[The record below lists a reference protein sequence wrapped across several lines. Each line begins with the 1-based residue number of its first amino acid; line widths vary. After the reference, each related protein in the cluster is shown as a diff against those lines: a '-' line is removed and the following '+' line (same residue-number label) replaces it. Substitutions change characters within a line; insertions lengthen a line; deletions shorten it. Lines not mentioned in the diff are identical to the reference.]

1 MKIGGLREDVLF
13 QSKEYPLAVPKKDS
27 RGDGVVTSSI
37 SLAAARRAP
46 AHSFRCSSFS
56 HRKTLRW
63 EPCDLPP
70 AAPLKR
76 PKEGL
81 RPFLWKP
88 SRGLRG
94 ISGKRARALRR
105 ALTGD
110 VETWDERWR
119 LWCLRSFRTPR
130 LVGDE
135 GDDGPADLKPA
146 LGIYRLSPLRIPRIS
161 VGGGL
166 RPAPPGIAG
175 YSDAS
180 VGRGDHTPPNPRP
193 QGSLV

>member
-1 MKIGGLREDVLF
+1 MTTPRRECRRRSAACEGIFFSNQKNIPSRSPRKIV
-13 QSKEYPLAVPKKDS
+13 
-27 RGDGVVTSSI
+27 RGD
-37 SLAAARRAP
+37 
-46 AHSFRCSSFS
+46 FEFS
-56 HRKTLRW
+56 
-63 EPCDLPP
+63 PGPS
-70 AAPLKR
+70 LKR

-81 RPFLWKP
+81 WPFLWKLF
-88 SRGLRG
+88 RGLRG
-94 ISGKRARALRR
+94 ISDRRARALRR

>member
-1 MKIGGLREDVLF
+1 MEGASPSGHSAGCGVSDAPPRE
-13 QSKEYPLAVPKKDS
+13 
-27 RGDGVVTSSI
+27 
-37 SLAAARRAP
+37 LAARPGGAKDAWRHLGMYSFQIERIHPPDPRRKIQGG
-46 AHSFRCSSFS
+46 FRISPL
-56 HRKTLRW
+56 TT
-63 EPCDLPP
+63 
-70 AAPLKR
+70 PLKR

-81 RPFLWKP
+81 WPFLWKP